1 MKEQYAEIEEMK
13 QEMNAREKKLS
24 LGEYAID
31 WVNEMVEAGQI
42 AIDESGRP
50 NIIRNEASLERD
62 QQ

>member
-1 MKEQYAEIEEMK
+1 MIE
-13 QEMNAREKKLS
+13 REKKINH
-24 LGEYAID
+24 GQYAIG

-42 AIDESGRP
+42 AIDEDGRP

>member
-1 MKEQYAEIEEMK
+1 
-13 QEMNAREKKLS
+13 MNAREKKLS

-42 AIDESGRP
+42 AIDENGRP
-50 NIIRNEASLERD
+50 NIIRNEASLERE